1 MGIIGSGIVAVAVIV
16 GLVLAIVIA
25 VGFIVMGFRLI
36 THIARFVRGEV
47 GDALRFVGALL
58 LLVFYIPM
66 AVLSLVIARF
76 SAASHYG
83 RAIQD
88 EITTAGKCL
97 YRVVIG
103 HPLRLFGLGGL
114 TEGLE
119 QRLPD
124 VMAGAPTADLPVRG
138 RAGQFEGYSIIGS
151 LPTGGSGAKLY
162 IAEPDATRRTILARD
177 GFADVDRVVIKAF
190 SLTEGS
196 SLPQIVRESRSLDA
210 AKRLGLILDHAMG
223 QERFHYVMRYVPG
236 DSLSMA
242 TRRLHAESAPGGL
255 DPRALRAAV
264 AYVSDIV
271 DTLSIY
277 HKGGLWHKDVKP
289 DNIIIDHRDGRAHL
303 VDFGLVSSLRS
314 AMTLTTHGTEYF
326 RDPEMVRLALRG
338 VKVHEVDGTRFDI
351 YGVGAVLYSV
361 IEDSFPAHG
370 ELSQVTKRC
379 PETIKWIIRRAMAN
393 YDKRY
398 DSAALMLADLN
409 AVLSAPDPFAMRPVD
424 LPSMSALGD
433 DSSIGDGPVRQ
444 SESRFSAIGGSVGA
458 AGAAT
463 SAGGEAW
470 RLCDWRK
477 GKSAKQLDVWER
489 WAAPDGEA
497 GRLGFRLSSEESCQL
512 WAHEVECGR
521 FINMKRWVKLAEA
534 AVAAA
539 DARKAEAGKVA
550 AASAA
555 TWAGSVGAAAARAM
569 GGAASPVR
577 EAPKIHV
584 TNWWS
589 GEALREAPAQAS
601 VRVAAS
607 PVAAPVVQPMSPS
620 RWIDP
625 RATAAFRGRTAPE
638 IRAAASARRA
648 AFQAGRRGGGT
659 PAGLNWG
666 LGVAVF
672 VVLGGLG
679 TLVVESLKQSKD
691 SAENADFMSHVDVPV
706 PMETEAGEALARA
719 IALTEAAIEDA
730 AVRAEVALENAQ
742 ATIEASAGGLPAIVV
757 SAAAKPSAGP
767 ESPFAGTRVLIVSD
781 VLAPRTPEAEEMI
794 SRIESALRS
803 QGYVV
808 SGNLLPLPAATL
820 TTEAATDR
828 AAVDAEN
835 ELLASVR
842 MSMGQVPTDSLEAK
856 TKIQAWMAAQ
866 KSRGGQTADIVM
878 WISPPASKDVLT
890 PRVVV
895 FASEQLGS
903 QKENRRVARAA
914 SRVRL
919 MVKALVSEQGR

>member
-444 SESRFSAIGGSVGA
+444 SESRFSAIGGSGGA
-458 AGAAT
+458 AGAA
-463 SAGGEAW
+463 
-470 RLCDWRK
+470 
-477 GKSAKQLDVWER
+477 
-489 WAAPDGEA
+489 
-497 GRLGFRLSSEESCQL
+497 
-512 WAHEVECGR
+512 
-521 FINMKRWVKLAEA
+521 
-534 AVAAA
+534 
-539 DARKAEAGKVA
+539 
-550 AASAA
+550 AA

-577 EAPKIHV
+577 EAPKIRV

-601 VRVAAS
+601 ERVAAA

-691 SAENADFMSHVDVPV
+691 SAENADFVSHVDVPV
-706 PMETEAGEALARA
+706 PMETEAGEALSRA

-842 MSMGQVPTDSLEAK
+842 MSMGQVPTDSAEAK

-895 FASEQLGS
+895 FASDQLGS
-903 QKENRRVARAA
+903 QDENQRVARAA
-914 SRVRL
+914 SRVRS
-919 MVKALVSEQGR
+919 MVKALVNEQGR

>member
-379 PETIKWIIRRAMAN
+379 PEAIKWIIRRAMAN

-444 SESRFSAIGGSVGA
+444 SESRFSAIGGSGGA
-458 AGAAT
+458 AGAA
-463 SAGGEAW
+463 
-470 RLCDWRK
+470 
-477 GKSAKQLDVWER
+477 
-489 WAAPDGEA
+489 
-497 GRLGFRLSSEESCQL
+497 
-512 WAHEVECGR
+512 
-521 FINMKRWVKLAEA
+521 
-534 AVAAA
+534 
-539 DARKAEAGKVA
+539 
-550 AASAA
+550 AA

-577 EAPKIHV
+577 EAPKIRV

-601 VRVAAS
+601 ERVAAA

-691 SAENADFMSHVDVPV
+691 SAESADFVSHVDGLA
-706 PMETEAGEALARA
+706 PMETEAGEALSRA

-828 AAVDAEN
+828 AALDAEN

>member
-1 MGIIGSGIVAVAVIV
+1 MGIIESGIVAVASIV
-16 GLVLAIVIA
+16 GLLLAFVIA

-47 GDALRFVGALL
+47 GDALRFIGALM

-255 DPRALRAAV
+255 DSRALRAAV

-444 SESRFSAIGGSVGA
+444 NESRFSAIGGSVGA
-458 AGAAT
+458 AGAA
-463 SAGGEAW
+463 
-470 RLCDWRK
+470 
-477 GKSAKQLDVWER
+477 
-489 WAAPDGEA
+489 
-497 GRLGFRLSSEESCQL
+497 
-512 WAHEVECGR
+512 
-521 FINMKRWVKLAEA
+521 
-534 AVAAA
+534 
-539 DARKAEAGKVA
+539 
-550 AASAA
+550 AA

-569 GGAASPVR
+569 GGVASPVR
-577 EAPKIHV
+577 EAPKIRV

-691 SAENADFMSHVDVPV
+691 SAESADFVSHVDVPV

-719 IALTEAAIEDA
+719 IASTEAAIEDA
-730 AVRAEVALENAQ
+730 AVRAEVALEDAQ
-742 ATIEASAGGLPAIVV
+742 ATLQATEGGIPAIVV
-757 SAAAKPSAGP
+757 SAAEKPSVQRATVIAGS
-767 ESPFAGTRVLIVSD
+767 EASSAGTRVLIVSD
-781 VLAPRTPEAEEMI
+781 VLAPRTPVAEEMI
-794 SRIESALRS
+794 SRLESALRS
-803 QGYVV
+803 QGYAI

-820 TTEAATDR
+820 TTESAADR

-842 MSMGQVPTDSLEAK
+842 MSLGQVPTDSAEAK
-856 TKIQAWMAAQ
+856 TKIQEWMAAQ
-866 KSRGGQTADIVM
+866 KSRGGQTADIVL
-878 WISPPASKDVLT
+878 WISPPASKDVLS

-895 FASEQLGS
+895 FASDQLGS
-903 QKENRRVARAA
+903 QEENRRVARAA
-914 SRVRL
+914 SRMRS
-919 MVKALVSEQGR
+919 MVKALVNEQGR

>member
-25 VGFIVMGFRLI
+25 VGFIVMGFRLM

-379 PETIKWIIRRAMAN
+379 PEAIKWIIRRAMAN

-433 DSSIGDGPVRQ
+433 DSSIGDGSVRQ
-444 SESRFSAIGGSVGA
+444 SESRLSAIGGSVGA
-458 AGAAT
+458 AGAA
-463 SAGGEAW
+463 
-470 RLCDWRK
+470 
-477 GKSAKQLDVWER
+477 
-489 WAAPDGEA
+489 
-497 GRLGFRLSSEESCQL
+497 
-512 WAHEVECGR
+512 
-521 FINMKRWVKLAEA
+521 
-534 AVAAA
+534 
-539 DARKAEAGKVA
+539 
-550 AASAA
+550 AA

-577 EAPKIHV
+577 EAPKIRV

-601 VRVAAS
+601 ERVAAA

-691 SAENADFMSHVDVPV
+691 SAESADFVSHVDVPV
-706 PMETEAGEALARA
+706 PMETEAGEALSRA

-842 MSMGQVPTDSLEAK
+842 MSMGQVPTDSAEAK

-866 KSRGGQTADIVM
+866 RNRGGQTADIVL
-878 WISPPASKDVLT
+878 WISPPASKDVLS

-895 FASEQLGS
+895 FASDQLGS
-903 QKENRRVARAA
+903 QEENQRVARAA
-914 SRVRL
+914 SRVRS
-919 MVKALVSEQGR
+919 MVKALVNEQGR

>member
-444 SESRFSAIGGSVGA
+444 SESRFNAIGGSGGA
-458 AGAAT
+458 AGAA
-463 SAGGEAW
+463 
-470 RLCDWRK
+470 
-477 GKSAKQLDVWER
+477 
-489 WAAPDGEA
+489 AA
-497 GRLGFRLSSEESCQL
+497 
-512 WAHEVECGR
+512 
-521 FINMKRWVKLAEA
+521 I
-534 AVAAA
+534 
-539 DARKAEAGKVA
+539 
-550 AASAA
+550 
-555 TWAGSVGAAAARAM
+555 WAGSVGAAAARAM

-577 EAPKIHV
+577 EAPKIRV

-601 VRVAAS
+601 ERVAAA

-691 SAENADFMSHVDVPV
+691 SAESADFVSHVDGLA

-730 AVRAEVALENAQ
+730 ADLAEVALENAE

>member
-1 MGIIGSGIVAVAVIV
+1 MGIIGSGIAAIAITI
-16 GLVLAIVIA
+16 GLVLAIVIS
-25 VGFIVMGFRLI
+25 VGFVVMGLRLLA
-36 THIARFVRGEV
+36 HIARFVRGEV
-47 GDALRFVGALL
+47 GDLLRFVGALL
-58 LLVFYIPM
+58 LMVVYIPM

-97 YRVVIG
+97 YRAVIG

-119 QRLPD
+119 RRLPG
-124 VMAGAPTADLPVRG
+124 VMAGAPTADIPVRG

-162 IAEPDATRRTILARD
+162 IAEPDATRRAILARD

-210 AKRLGLILDHAMG
+210 AKRLGLILDHEMG

-255 DPRALRAAV
+255 DARALRAAV
-264 AYVSDIV
+264 AYVSDLV

-379 PETIKWIIRRAMAN
+379 PEAIKWIIRRAMAS

-398 DSAALMLADLN
+398 DSAALMLADLT
-409 AVLSAPDPFAMRPVD
+409 AVLSAPDPFAMRPID
-424 LPSMSALGD
+424 LPSMSGLSD
-433 DSSIGDGPVRQ
+433 DSSIGDTPPRQ
-444 SESRFSAIGGSVGA
+444 SASRVGAIGAGVGA
-458 AGAAT
+458 AAAAAT
-463 SAGGEAW
+463 
-470 RLCDWRK
+470 
-477 GKSAKQLDVWER
+477 
-489 WAAPDGEA
+489 
-497 GRLGFRLSSEESCQL
+497 
-512 WAHEVECGR
+512 
-521 FINMKRWVKLAEA
+521 
-534 AVAAA
+534 
-539 DARKAEAGKVA
+539 
-550 AASAA
+550 

-569 GGAASPVR
+569 GGVAAPAR
-577 EAPKIHV
+577 ETPKIRV

-589 GEALREAPAQAS
+589 GEAMREAPA
-601 VRVAAS
+601 RVAAAS
-607 PVAAPVVQPMSPS
+607 PAVPVNAVVQPMSPS

-638 IRAAASARRA
+638 IRAAATARRA

-666 LGVAVF
+666 LGVAVL

-679 TLVVESLKQSKD
+679 TLVANSLTR
-691 SAENADFMSHVDVPV
+691 SAAPEDAADFAVQINGAE
-706 PMETEAGEALARA
+706 PMETETGAAIARA
-719 IALTEAAIEDA
+719 IASAEAAVEAAAARADA
-730 AVRAEVALENAQ
+730 AVEITQ
-742 ATIEASAGGLPAIVV
+742 ARLDAIAGGLPAIVIPTV
-757 SAAAKPSAGP
+757 SNPPTLPMPAQASA
-767 ESPFAGTRVLIVSD
+767 FAGTRVLIVSD
-781 VLAPRTPEAEEMI
+781 VLAPRTPEAEAAI
-794 SRIESALRS
+794 TQVESLLRS
-803 QGYVV
+803 QGFAIT
-808 SGNLLPLPAATL
+808 GNQRRLPAAADADGVG
-820 TTEAATDR
+820 AADR
-828 AAVDAEN
+828 KEMDAEN
-835 ELLASVR
+835 DLLASVR
-842 MSMGQVPTDSLEAK
+842 MSLGQVPTDSPEAK
-856 TKIQAWMAAQ
+856 GKIEAWIVAQQRMSGAA
-866 KSRGGQTADIVM
+866 AAEIVL
-878 WISPPASKDVLT
+878 WISPPASKSVGT
-890 PRVVV
+890 PRFVV
-895 FASEQLGS
+895 FASSEGVS
-903 QKENRRVARAA
+903 QDEKRRVTTAA
-914 SRVRL
+914 TRVRSTVKEV
-919 MVKALVSEQGR
+919 VKAQLR